1 VTAQASP
8 PPTEPFSTELERW
21 LRSDEP
27 KTLGE
32 LTTVFAERS
41 FAVAI
46 LLLMFVPALPLP
58 TGGVTHVFEA
68 IVIVLGL
75 QMVLGRRMAW
85 LPKRW
90 QARPLGA
97 TTTERAIPY
106 MLKWIRRVERISRPR
121 AARVFEQGW
130 MLRLCGLLFVGLA
143 VAAAVAPPFSGLDTL
158 PSMGAIAIAL
168 SIILGDI
175 VIFAIG
181 VALGAIGVLLIV
193 TIGATLLHFVRSHI

>member
-27 KTLGE
+27 KTLGA

-75 QMVLGRRMAW
+75 QMVIGRRMAW

-90 QARPLGA
+90 RARPLGA

-121 AARVFEQGW
+121 AAWVFDQGW

-175 VIFAIG
+175 VIFGIG
-181 VALGAIGVLLIV
+181 IVLGATGVLLIV
-193 TIGATLLHFVRSHI
+193 TIGATLLHFVRSLV